1 MIPRDHPVVEGECD
15 VGQGGRQ
22 AVRGG
27 PDDALQLGT
36 PVIAQ
41 IARDAALERRQ
52 TGERLVL
59 MGAQHVARRFRG
71 ARDRDRVG
79 GEEGVSAQ
87 RALRRAI
94 EKEEVGESA
103 EANAGAE
110 GVGSGNER

>member
-71 ARDRDRVG
+71 ARDRDGRQ
-79 GEEGVSAQ
+79 SAVCSITCASSMSLAVTPP
-87 RALRRAI
+87 ALCVQSFTCTFPQLTAR
-94 EKEEVGESA
+94 
-103 EANAGAE
+103 
-110 GVGSGNER
+110 SG